1 MNEKIDIV
9 LFDEEEL
16 TKTLVQSYLK
26 EVSFPF
32 DIMDLD
38 FADMNFIPTSGNKKS
53 IIIVNINKTNT
64 SVLDKVAKL
73 SQHKNNLFILVS
85 YDKSADLQV
94 QAMRAGAKEFLCKPL
109 IQSDFVY
116 VINKIY
122 KNDVIGVSKNDEA
135 IVYSSISIDEHVG
148 KTFFTFNL
156 AKELADMSREKVLYL
171 DFNNNL
177 KDIYTVLGMNAD
189 YNTPYYVNKIDENN
203 AESLFERAPKY
214 KKSSLSII
222 GNGVFRNA
230 ETVVQIDKLDS
241 FFNIA
246 KKYFKYIL
254 IDNED
259 TSSLTTTYAMRNSNK
274 IYLIAE
280 PSVIMASKIKRF
292 LDINLSKRAVRIVL
306 NKFSAGKED
315 QILNQMEEK
324 IERQIFAKI
333 PKNFVATSAS
343 MSKGISLK
351 ELSPELDVVKTYTK
365 LANYMINRDKQ

>member
-1 MNEKIDIV
+1 MNDKIDIV

-16 TKTLVQSYLK
+16 TQTLVQSYLK

-32 DIMDLD
+32 DILNLDL
-38 FADMNFIPTSGNKKS
+38 ADMDFIPTSGQKKS
-53 IIIVNINKTNT
+53 IIIVNVNKTNT
-64 SVLDKVAKL
+64 SILNKVSKL
-73 SQHKNNLFILVS
+73 SQNKNNLFLLVS

-116 VINKIY
+116 AINKIY
-122 KNDVIGVSKNDEA
+122 KNDVIGVSKNEGA
-135 IVYSSISIDEHVG
+135 LIYSCVSVGEHVG

-156 AKELADMSREKVLYL
+156 AKELADMSKEKVLYV

-177 KDIYTVLGMNAD
+177 KDIYTVLNMNAD
-189 YNTPYYVNKIDENN
+189 YNTPYFINKISEDN
-203 AESLFERAPKY
+203 AEALFARVPKY
-214 KKSSLSII
+214 KNSSLFII
-222 GNGVFRNA
+222 GNGVFRNS
-230 ETVVQIDKLDS
+230 ETVIHSDRIDN
-241 FFNIA
+241 FFNVA

-259 TSSLTTTYAMRNSNK
+259 PSSQNTIYSMRNSHK

-280 PSVIMASKIKRF
+280 PSVPMASQIKRY
-292 LDINLSKRAVRIVL
+292 LDINLSKRSVRIVL

-315 QILNQMEEK
+315 ELLNQMEEK
-324 IERQIFAKI
+324 IGRQIFAKI

-343 MSKGISLK
+343 MSKGISLR
-351 ELSPELDVVKTYTK
+351 ELTPELDVVKTYTK